1 MKKPKK
7 RKVPKKYTA
16 GLSPAEK
23 KRREAELRSR
33 MKSSNPSYSPL
44 ASDYTAS
51 GKLRKTKT
59 SKHTTAYKK
68 KFGGKSGSK
77 K

>member
-16 GLSPAEK
+16 GLGASDK
-23 KRREAELRSR
+23 KQREEELRSR
-33 MKSSNPSYSPL
+33 MKSKNPSYAPL
-44 ASDYTAS
+44 STDFDKS

-59 SKHTTAYKK
+59 SKHTTEYKK
-68 KFGGKSGSK
+68 KFGGKNGTK